1 MARIHRR
8 NLLYRMIWS
17 IGHTPLRFVEFIQ
30 FGLLSWVLIEA
41 LMGFGGYLA
50 YGEPMVGVSKT
61 LLVLVGVHA
70 IMLVFRGHRPG
81 IDWILLV
88 PAPFLAYTWIHFRF
102 ITPTPWE
109 GGAVFAVYL
118 QAYVLFLIVYNSIHS
133 PRSAKWMVVLLQ
145 IPILV
150 GLVVAYLHFY
160 VFPDWVQSPDRIMN
174 PEYRHG
180 ISGFLHDSTNLGFFL
195 IGVLPLCMVF
205 IVKHFRQG
213 PGWIYYTGLSVCLI
227 FSILMSANP
236 WGLLVMGLMLLGVPI
251 FMSEEWRKRLKA
263 WKLMMILFPV
273 GVFLSW
279 FVLAAIRDRLMY
291 LLSDSGDSIGSASR
305 EIAWRAFVDNPI
317 FGNGLG
323 SFGAIWDQYAA
334 AGTPGTSRYAV
345 GSLSDLLAEM
355 GLLGLILFLPV
366 VVSLTYVV
374 FQAWRDVP
382 YIRLNKE
389 VAGRLQ
395 NFPPKHPLHKRLK
408 REKGKM
414 PTRKAVL
421 GGLFLGS
428 FGMLAY
434 TLFDYA
440 LKLPVALFFTACL
453 AGAAAAFARG
463 YRGETAKGRWWIVAV
478 LLPILLSLWATY
490 VGSPRFYANY
500 LTTVGSEELSPLL
513 AEPDRI
519 FQDQGD
525 LYHAIAMLEQAVDLL
540 PNHGEA
546 LATLGTAKLAVL
558 VARLDSPEAVGEKAM
573 PVLERAVEVF
583 PDSWEVHFNMARGL
597 MLTSGSSE
605 RVEDHL
611 RQATALA
618 PARLEPAAALGS
630 FLILGSPRS
639 KEGRDLL
646 EAVAQSE
653 VVYAPARDMLRRLE
667 SARSV
672 GELSAG
678 SILNA
683 VALAEEFQVLPD
695 LPNRIN
701 GAGILKASLPV
712 EEEADN

>member
-1 MARIHRR
+1 
-8 NLLYRMIWS
+8 
-17 IGHTPLRFVEFIQ
+17 
-30 FGLLSWVLIEA
+30 
-41 LMGFGGYLA
+41 
-50 YGEPMVGVSKT
+50 
-61 LLVLVGVHA
+61 
-70 IMLVFRGHRPG
+70 
-81 IDWILLV
+81 
-88 PAPFLAYTWIHFRF
+88 
-102 ITPTPWE
+102 
-109 GGAVFAVYL
+109 
-118 QAYVLFLIVYNSIHS
+118 
-133 PRSAKWMVVLLQ
+133 
-145 IPILV
+145 
-150 GLVVAYLHFY
+150 
-160 VFPDWVQSPDRIMN
+160 
-174 PEYRHG
+174 
-180 ISGFLHDSTNLGFFL
+180 
-195 IGVLPLCMVF
+195 
-205 IVKHFRQG
+205 
-213 PGWIYYTGLSVCLI
+213 
-227 FSILMSANP
+227 
-236 WGLLVMGLMLLGVPI
+236 
-251 FMSEEWRKRLKA
+251 
-263 WKLMMILFPV
+263 LMMILFPV

-573 PVLERAVEVF
+573 PVMERAVEVF